1 MRIVHRSRTV
11 NVGQA
16 PKKGTLAM
24 QWREMGREVGMR
36 VGMFLFLIILA
47 MTPVRSAF
55 AETETVTVNIP
66 SQELST
72 ALTALAAQTNLQVL
86 YASELANGRT
96 TAGVA
101 GTMTPQ
107 EATRQLLEGTG
118 LQFTFTDAKTV
129 TLQSTAPAGAVV
141 GGTAIAA
148 EATTSK
154 PIKVPEVVVKDVRQ
168 RDNDTQS
175 YVAEEASTTTRTDT
189 PLIQVPQSVEV
200 VTQKVIQD
208 QRAIR
213 LEQALRNVSGVAFG
227 QSDSGELATDVAF
240 CRGFPCSYFKNYL
253 RNENG
258 EQASTF
264 RDIANIQRLEVLKGP
279 ASVLYGRGEPGGI
292 INILTKQPQAER
304 YNSFEQ
310 IFGSYNYYRTMID
323 STGPL
328 DKDGKFLY
336 RISGAYENKESF
348 RDIVNGQRYFIAP
361 VFTWLAGNN
370 TTVTFEGE
378 YLHHRQTFD
387 NGFPAIG
394 AGVAP
399 LPRSR
404 FLGEPFNLSHTE
416 EGRVT
421 LTVAHRFSDSWRI
434 ESRFRADETTVFGRV
449 VFSDTVLPDNRTLTR
464 NLFLLAPDSSSYYW
478 RNDLIGKVST
488 GSINH
493 QLLTGVEVGRQ
504 STSLDFAF
512 APFGPIDI
520 FAPVYNQTLVPDL
533 PLTRASRVFANSVG
547 WYVQD
552 EVALLDNLRVLI
564 GARGDYFYQNA
575 NVANV
580 VTKSEDFAFSPRI
593 GVNYQVIPQMALYTN
608 VTRSFQPVFN
618 PFTAANNI
626 FKPTTATQY
635 EAGIKTD
642 IVPGRLTSTL
652 AIYRILKEDAL
663 AAGSTPFTFVQTG
676 AQRSQGVEFD
686 LRAQFLPGWNV
697 IATYAYTDARVV
709 ADTTIP
715 IGNRLPL
722 IARNTG
728 SLWTTYDF
736 REGSLQ
742 GFGVG
747 GGMVAVGERAG
758 DINNSFELPGYVRAD
773 AALYYRKPEIFPRTN
788 LIAQLNFQNLL
799 NQEYLYGGFG
809 NRSVAGLPGAP
820 LSVFGSVKLE
830 FF

>member
-1 MRIVHRSRTV
+1 MR
-11 NVGQA
+11 
-16 PKKGTLAM
+16 
-24 QWREMGREVGMR
+24 WREVGIGIGIFALLTTM
-36 VGMFLFLIILA
+36 A
-47 MTPVRSAF
+47 MASARSAF
-55 AETETVTVNIP
+55 AQTEMVTVNIP
-66 SQELST
+66 PQELSS
-72 ALTALAAQTNLQVL
+72 ALTALAEQTQLQLL
-86 YASELANGRT
+86 YASELASGRT
-96 TAGVA
+96 TAGVT

-129 TLQSTAPAGAVV
+129 TLQSALPAGAAV
-141 GGTAIAA
+141 GGAAIVA
-148 EATTSK
+148 EGAKSK
-154 PIKVPEVVVKDVRQ
+154 PIKVPEILVKDVRQ
-168 RDNDTQS
+168 RNNDTTS
-175 YVAEEASTTTRTDT
+175 YVAEEASTATRTDT
-189 PLIQVPQSVEV
+189 PIIQVPQSVGV
-200 VTQKVIQD
+200 VTQRVIED
-208 QRAIR
+208 QRAVR
-213 LEQALRNVSGVAFG
+213 LQQALRNVSGVQFG

-304 YNSFEQ
+304 YHSIQQ
-310 IFGSYNYYRTMID
+310 IVGSYNYYRTMID

-336 RISGAYENKESF
+336 RINGAYENRESF
-348 RDIVNGQRYFIAP
+348 RDFVNGQRYFIAP
-361 VFTWLAGNN
+361 VFTWLAGSN
-370 TTVTFEGE
+370 TTITVESE

-387 NGFPAIG
+387 NGFPAIW
-394 AGVAP
+394 ADVAP

-416 EGRVT
+416 EGRVS
-421 LTVAHRFSDSWRI
+421 LTVAHRFSDSWRV
-434 ESRFRADETTVFGRV
+434 ESRFRADETTVLGRV
-449 VFSDTVLPDNRTLTR
+449 AFSDTVLPDNRTLTR
-464 NLFLLAPDSSSYYW
+464 NFFLLRPDSSSYYW

-488 GSINH
+488 GFLQH
-493 QLLTGVEVGRQ
+493 KLLTGVEIGRQ

-512 APFGPIDI
+512 APFPSIDI
-520 FAPVYNQTLVPDL
+520 FNPLYNQAPVPDVTLTL
-533 PLTRASRVFANSVG
+533 ASRVFANSVAG
-547 WYVQD
+547 YIQD
-552 EVALLDNLRVLI
+552 EIALFDKLHVLF
-564 GARGDYFYQNA
+564 GARGDYFHQNT
-575 NVANV
+575 NVSNV
-580 VTKSEDFAFSPRI
+580 VTKTEDFAFSPRI
-593 GVNYQVIPQMALYTN
+593 GVSYQPIPQVALYSN

-618 PFTAANNI
+618 PFTAASNI

-663 AAGSTPFTFVQTG
+663 ALDPNNPFFFVQTG

-686 LRAQFLPGWNV
+686 MTAQLMPGWRV
-697 IATYAYTDARVV
+697 IATYAYTDARVT

-715 IGNRLPL
+715 VGNRLPL
-722 IARNTG
+722 IARHTG
-728 SLWTTYDF
+728 SLWSTYDF
-736 REGSLQ
+736 QEGLFT

-747 GGMVAVGERAG
+747 GGLFAVGERAG
-758 DINNSFELPGYVRAD
+758 DINNSFELPGYVRTD
-773 AALYYRKPEIFPRTN
+773 AALYYRKQEIFSRTN
-788 LIAQLNFQNLL
+788 LIAQLNFINLL
-799 NQEYLYGGFG
+799 NQEYFYGGFG